1 MIHLS
6 EIHPMLIHFPIVFTF
21 IAWLLLLAALF
32 LSESHSLRHSFL
44 MTGLFSI
51 ILSGISAVFAA
62 TFGDM
67 ALDIA
72 GQRGFKNPS
81 IEIHQ
86 GLGIA
91 TTVVLALNA
100 CVVIYCLWRKVRMDG
115 RRNLAGI
122 FAFTS
127 IGLIMVVI
135 TAYYGGYLVYGLGVN
150 VLPVHP

>member
-1 MIHLS
+1 MIHLA
-6 EIHPMLIHFPIVFTF
+6 EIHPMLVHFPIVFTLL
-21 IAWLLLLAALF
+21 AWVLLLVALL
-32 LSESHSLRHSFL
+32 LSESHSLRHFFI
-44 MTGLFSI
+44 MAGFFSV
-51 ILSGISAVFAA
+51 ILSGLSAIVAA

-72 GQRGFKNPS
+72 GQSGFKNPS

-91 TTVVLALNA
+91 TTVILALNA
-100 CVVIYCLWRKVRMDG
+100 CMVIYCLWRKVRLDG
-115 RRNLAGI
+115 SRNLAGI